1 MERAGPIE
9 IVAHRGASAYAPENT
24 LAAYDLAVAQG
35 AHTIELDVRV
45 TGEGELVL
53 LHDPTLLRTAG
64 DATEVA
70 ALTGRRLRRLEACL
84 RPPSIEAV
92 LSRYGPGM
100 RFLIDVKDPAPHW
113 ELRVLDAIER
123 HDIRARAVVQ
133 SFDLDGLER
142 LRAHAPWLPVAALF
156 RRAALPGEQLG
167 RVRRFAQAIGP
178 WHGAVDADLVTEAH
192 RLGLAV
198 RPWTV
203 DEPAEIARLVRLG
216 VDGVITNAPDVA
228 LAAAAA

>member
-1 MERAGPIE
+1 MQRDGGIE

-45 TGEGELVL
+45 TADGELLL

-64 DATEVA
+64 DPVEIS
-70 ALTGRRLRRLEACL
+70 ALTSGHLRRVDAVL

-92 LSRYGPGM
+92 LSRYGRAT
-100 RFLIDVKDPAPHW
+100 RFLIDVKDPTPDW

-123 HDIRARAVVQ
+123 HGLRTRATVQ

-142 LRAHAPWLPVAALF
+142 LRRHAPWLPVAALF
-156 RRAALPGEQLG
+156 RRKARPLDELHDVA
-167 RVRRFAQAIGP
+167 RFAQAIGP
-178 WHGAVDADLVTEAH
+178 WHGAVDADLVAKAH
-192 RLGLAV
+192 ALGLGV

-203 DEPAEIARLVRLG
+203 DDPREVARLVGLG
-216 VDGVITNAPDVA
+216 VDGIITNAPDVA
-228 LAAAAA
+228 LAAAA